1 MVTVGGGIHGFV
13 FLAYAATAVL
23 VALNQRWHPG
33 VGVLAVVSAVVPYA
47 TIPMEVWLHRT
58 DRLRGD
64 WRLDATEDPRDHRW
78 YDRLMRWFLRRPW
91 VLAVLLV
98 VGIVA
103 LYVILLLVG
112 PPGASDPDPERRD
125 ARRMWRPK
133 GSAPMPSRRER
144 RRRRERCATRR
155 LPCSG
160 AWSCRASVRR

>member
-1 MVTVGGGIHGFV
+1 MFRTPGRLYRVLAIAEAITWTILIAAIIARAVGAPGVVVTVGGGIHGFV

-64 WRLDATEDPRDHRW
+64 WRLDATDDPRDHRW

-112 PPGASDPDPERRD
+112 PPGG
-125 ARRMWRPK
+125 K
-133 GSAPMPSRRER
+133 
-144 RRRRERCATRR
+144 
-155 LPCSG
+155 
-160 AWSCRASVRR
+160 

>member
-1 MVTVGGGIHGFV
+1 MFRTPGRLYRVLAIAEAITWTILIAAIIARAVGAPGVVVTVGGGIHGFV

-47 TIPMEVWLHRT
+47 TIPMEIWLHRT
-58 DRLRGD
+58 ARLRGD
-64 WRLDATEDPRDHRW
+64 WRLDATDDPRDRRW

-91 VLAVLLV
+91 VLAVLFV

-112 PPGASDPDPERRD
+112 PPGG
-125 ARRMWRPK
+125 K
-133 GSAPMPSRRER
+133 
-144 RRRRERCATRR
+144 
-155 LPCSG
+155 
-160 AWSCRASVRR
+160 

>member
-1 MVTVGGGIHGFV
+1 MFRTPGRLYRVLAIAEAITWTILIAAIIARAVGAPGVVVTVGGGIHGFV

-112 PPGASDPDPERRD
+112 PPGG
-125 ARRMWRPK
+125 K
-133 GSAPMPSRRER
+133 
-144 RRRRERCATRR
+144 
-155 LPCSG
+155 
-160 AWSCRASVRR
+160 